1 VPEHAPD
8 LVGLSG
14 EPDQAPTAPDQ
25 PLPLEEP
32 PASDQAPTPT
42 ARDQVPKA
50 KEAALRLLA
59 VRARS
64 RSELE
69 RRLAQRGFAER
80 DIAAALDRL
89 SEAGLV
95 DDAAFAAAYAESR
108 SGRGAD
114 SRVIAAELRDRGV
127 APKLAERAAEAAAPV
142 DERAERCLEVAAAR
156 LARMEGLAPEVRFR
170 RLAAYLDRRGYPP
183 DLIDAVLTELV
194 PRRD

>member
-1 VPEHAPD
+1 VDEHPVVPASSD
-8 LVGLSG
+8 LVGLAR
-14 EPDQAPTAPDQ
+14 EPDQVP
-25 PLPLEEP
+25 EI
-32 PASDQAPTPT
+32 
-42 ARDQVPKA
+42 RDQVPKA
-50 KEAALRLLA
+50 KDAALRLLA

-64 RSELE
+64 RRELE
-69 RRLAQRGFAER
+69 RRLERRGFAER

-108 SGRGAD
+108 AGRGAD
-114 SRVIAAELRDRGV
+114 SRVIAAELRERGV
-127 APKLAERAAEAAAPV
+127 APKLAERAAEAAVPV
-142 DERAERCLEVAAAR
+142 DERAERCLEVASAR

-183 DLIDAVLTELV
+183 DLIDSVLAELV

>member
-1 VPEHAPD
+1 MSEHLPLGPNSSD
-8 LVGLSG
+8 LVGLPG
-14 EPDQAPTAPDQ
+14 VPDQVPET
-25 PLPLEEP
+25 
-32 PASDQAPTPT
+32 
-42 ARDQVPKA
+42 RDQVPKV
-50 KEAALRLLA
+50 KEAALRLLT

-64 RSELE
+64 RRELE
-69 RRLAQRGFAER
+69 RRLERRGFAAR

-95 DDAAFAAAYAESR
+95 DDAAFAAAYAQSR
-108 SGRGAD
+108 GRRGAD

-127 APKLAERAAEAAAPV
+127 DPKLAERAAEAAVPV

-156 LARMEGLAPEVRFR
+156 LARMEGLAPDVRFR

-183 DLIDAVLTELV
+183 DLIDSVLAELV

>member
-1 VPEHAPD
+1 VAPASSD
-8 LVGLSG
+8 LVGLPG
-14 EPDQAPTAPDQ
+14 EPDQVP
-25 PLPLEEP
+25 E
-32 PASDQAPTPT
+32 

-50 KEAALRLLA
+50 KDAALRLLA

-64 RSELE
+64 RRELE
-69 RRLAQRGFAER
+69 RRLERRGFAER
-80 DIAAALDRL
+80 DITAALDRL

-108 SGRGAD
+108 AGRGAD
-114 SRVIAAELRDRGV
+114 SRVIAAELRERGV
-127 APKLAERAAEAAAPV
+127 APKLAERAAEAAVPV

-156 LARMEGLAPEVRFR
+156 LARMDGLAPEVRFR

-183 DLIDAVLTELV
+183 DLIDSVLAELV

>member
-1 VPEHAPD
+1 VAASPDAPR
-8 LVGLSG
+8 VGHDEVS
-14 EPDQAPTAPDQ
+14 
-25 PLPLEEP
+25 
-32 PASDQAPTPT
+32 
-42 ARDQVPKA
+42 KA
-50 KEAALRLLA
+50 KEAALRLLT

-69 RRLAQRGFAER
+69 RRLERRGFAAR

-95 DDAAFAAAYAESR
+95 DDAAFAAAYAQGR
-108 SGRGAD
+108 GGRGAD

-127 APKLAERAAEAAAPV
+127 AKELAERAAEAAVPV

-183 DLIDAVLTELV
+183 DLIDSVLDELV

>member
-1 VPEHAPD
+1 VVPGSPD
-8 LVGLSG
+8 LVGPQ
-14 EPDQAPTAPDQ
+14 EAPDQ
-25 PLPLEEP
+25 VPE
-32 PASDQAPTPT
+32 S
-42 ARDQVPKA
+42 RDQVAKA
-50 KEAALRLLA
+50 KEAALRLLT

-64 RSELE
+64 RRELE
-69 RRLAQRGFAER
+69 RRLERHGFAER

-108 SGRGAD
+108 GGRGAD

-127 APKLAERAAEAAAPV
+127 AAELAERAAEAAAPV

-156 LARMEGLAPEVRFR
+156 LTRMEGLAPAVRFR